1 MTLACRL
8 PDSLLMTRTLL
19 RLSLLFT
26 FLAAGPSALAC
37 DYPSRVD
44 IPNGATADKETMLG
58 AQTAVKQF
66 VTSMEE
72 YLECIVTEEN
82 NARAEMV
89 DLAPED
95 EQQRE
100 DLLTKK
106 YNAAVQEMERI
117 AAEFNA
123 EVQAYRDREQ

>member
-1 MTLACRL
+1 MIK
-8 PDSLLMTRTLL
+8 SLY
-19 RLSLLFT
+19 RLSLLCLLF
-26 FLAAGPSALAC
+26 AVGPVALAC
-37 DYPSRVD
+37 DYPPRVD
-44 IPNGATADKETMLG
+44 IPNGATADRDAMLS
-58 AQTAVKQF
+58 AQTAVKEF
-66 VTSMEE
+66 VTSMEI
-72 YLECIVTEEN
+72 YLECIVNEEN
-82 NARAEMV
+82 NARAQMI

-106 YNAAVQEMERI
+106 YNAAVEEMERI